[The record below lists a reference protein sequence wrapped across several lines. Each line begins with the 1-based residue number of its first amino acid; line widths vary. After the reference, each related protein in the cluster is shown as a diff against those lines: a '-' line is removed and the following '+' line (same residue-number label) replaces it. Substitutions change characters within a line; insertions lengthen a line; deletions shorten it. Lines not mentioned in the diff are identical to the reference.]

1 MKTLVLGIGNPILG
15 DDGIGFHVAQELAKL
30 IKDDAVDVKDASTSG
45 LILLDIIRGYE
56 KVIIVDAIK
65 TEEGEPGEIYRLRPK
80 DFFRTT
86 VHLTT
91 SIHDVNLPTVIELG
105 NKLVPEEMPHEI
117 VIFAIEVKEIETF
130 TVEMTP
136 QVKEAIPN
144 VTNLVLDE
152 LGDLMGKKWKE

>member
-80 DFFRTT
+80 DFFRT

-152 LGDLMGKKWKE
+152 LGDLMGKKWKK

>member
-30 IKDDAVDVKDASTSG
+30 IKDEALDVKDASTSG

-56 KVIIVDAIK
+56 KVVIIDAIK
-65 TEEGEPGEIYRLRPK
+65 TEEGEPGEIYRLRPN
-80 DFFRTT
+80 DFFRT
-86 VHLTT
+86 VHPAT
-91 SIHDVNLPTVIELG
+91 SVHDANLPTVIELG

-152 LGDLMGKKWKE
+152 LGDLMGKRRKE

>member
-15 DDGIGFHVAQELAKL
+15 DDGIGFHVAQELANL
-30 IKDDAVDVKDASTSG
+30 IKDEAIDVKDASTSG

-56 KVIIVDAIK
+56 KVVIIDAIK
-65 TEEGEPGEIYRLRPK
+65 TEEGEPGEIYRLRPN
-80 DFFRTT
+80 DFFRT
-86 VHLTT
+86 VHLAT
-91 SIHDVNLPTVIELG
+91 SVHDANLPTVIELG

-152 LGDLMGKKWKE
+152 LGDLRGKRRKE